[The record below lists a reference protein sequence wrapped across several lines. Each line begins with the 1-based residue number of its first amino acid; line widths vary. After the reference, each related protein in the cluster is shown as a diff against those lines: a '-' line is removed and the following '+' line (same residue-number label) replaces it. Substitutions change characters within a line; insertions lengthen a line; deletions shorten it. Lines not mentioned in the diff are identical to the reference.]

1 MGGSRVVLGVHVTPS
16 GIKKFLVVVS
26 LEALPC
32 SLLVD
37 AAQIPVSGL
46 VWCQWAFFPFFS
58 LSFLRNY
65 NLTLLIINIS
75 TSISVF

>member
-1 MGGSRVVLGVHVTPS
+1 VGGSRVVLGVHVTPS
-16 GIKKFLVVVS
+16 GIKKFLFVVS